1 MRALIDCNSV
11 LYQSTDARSNG
22 VTPSARLPISWTS
35 LSVLYI
41 SLLLFFDPDV
51 FYNPENE
58 NELLASM
65 DIYHPVRI
73 RGKQTINNTVI
84 ESEVSREDSD

>member
-1 MRALIDCNSV
+1 M

-22 VTPSARLPISWTS
+22 VTPSARLRISWTS
-35 LSVLYI
+35 LSVLF
-41 SLLLFFDPDV
+41 SLLLLFFFLFFFFDPDV

-65 DIYHPVRI
+65 DIDHPVRI
-73 RGKQTINNTVI
+73 RGKKTV
-84 ESEVSREDSD
+84 

>member
-1 MRALIDCNSV
+1 M

-22 VTPSARLPISWTS
+22 VTPSARLRISWTS
-35 LSVLYI
+35 LSVLFI
-41 SLLLFFDPDV
+41 LLLFFDPDV

-65 DIYHPVRI
+65 DIDHPVRI
-73 RGKQTINNTVI
+73 RGKKSINNTVI
-84 ESEVSREDSD
+84 DSEVSEEDSD

>member
-1 MRALIDCNSV
+1 M

-22 VTPSARLPISWTS
+22 VTPSARLRISWTS
-35 LSVLYI
+35 LSVLFI
-41 SLLLFFDPDV
+41 LLLLFFDPDV

-65 DIYHPVRI
+65 DIDHPVRI
-73 RGKQTINNTVI
+73 RGKKGINNTVI
-84 ESEVSREDSD
+84 DSEVSEEDSD

>member
-1 MRALIDCNSV
+1 MIGCNSV

-22 VTPSARLPISWTS
+22 VTPSARLRISWTS
-35 LSVLYI
+35 LSVLVI
-41 SLLLFFDPDV
+41 SLLLLFFDPDV

-65 DIYHPVRI
+65 DIDYPVRI
-73 RGKQTINNTVI
+73 RGKKT
-84 ESEVSREDSD
+84 E

>member
-1 MRALIDCNSV
+1 M

-22 VTPSARLPISWTS
+22 VTPSARLRISWTS
-35 LSVLYI
+35 LSVLFI
-41 SLLLFFDPDV
+41 SLLLLLFFDPDV

-65 DIYHPVRI
+65 DMDHPVRI
-73 RGKQTINNTVI
+73 RGKKTINNTVI

>member
-1 MRALIDCNSV
+1 M

-22 VTPSARLPISWTS
+22 VTPSARLQISWTS
-35 LSVLYI
+35 LSVLFI
-41 SLLLFFDPDV
+41 LLLLFFDPDV

-65 DIYHPVRI
+65 DIDHPVRI
-73 RGKQTINNTVI
+73 RGKKSINNTVI
-84 ESEVSREDSD
+84 DSEVSEEDSD

>member
-1 MRALIDCNSV
+1 M

-22 VTPSARLPISWTS
+22 VTPSARLRIFWTS
-35 LSVLYI
+35 LSVLFI
-41 SLLLFFDPDV
+41 LLLLFFDPDV

-65 DIYHPVRI
+65 EIDHPVRI
-73 RGKQTINNTVI
+73 RGKKSINNTVI
-84 ESEVSREDSD
+84 DSEVSEEDSD

>member
-1 MRALIDCNSV
+1 MTRVLIGWNSV

-22 VTPSARLPISWTS
+22 VTPLARLRISWTS
-35 LSVLYI
+35 LSVLFI
-41 SLLLFFDPDV
+41 LLLLLLLLLFDPDV

-65 DIYHPVRI
+65 DIDHPVRM
-73 RGKQTINNTVI
+73 RGKKKV
-84 ESEVSREDSD
+84 

>member
-1 MRALIDCNSV
+1 M

-22 VTPSARLPISWTS
+22 VTPSARLRISWTS
-35 LSVLYI
+35 LSVLFI
-41 SLLLFFDPDV
+41 LLLLFFDPDV

-65 DIYHPVRI
+65 DIDHPVRI
-73 RGKQTINNTVI
+73 RGKKSIKNTVI
-84 ESEVSREDSD
+84 DSEVSEEDSD

>member
-1 MRALIDCNSV
+1 M

-22 VTPSARLPISWTS
+22 DTPSARLRICWTS
-35 LSVLYI
+35 LSVLFI
-41 SLLLFFDPDV
+41 LLLLFFDPDV

-65 DIYHPVRI
+65 DIDHPVRI
-73 RGKQTINNTVI
+73 RGKKSINNTVI
-84 ESEVSREDSD
+84 DSEVSEEDSD

>member
-1 MRALIDCNSV
+1 M

-22 VTPSARLPISWTS
+22 VTPSARLRISWTS
-35 LSVLYI
+35 LSVLFI
-41 SLLLFFDPDV
+41 LLLLFFDPDV

-65 DIYHPVRI
+65 DIDHPVRI
-73 RGKQTINNTVI
+73 RGKKSINNTVI
-84 ESEVSREDSD
+84 DSEVSEEDND

>member
-1 MRALIDCNSV
+1 M

-22 VTPSARLPISWTS
+22 VTPSARLRISWTS
-35 LSVLYI
+35 LSVLFI
-41 SLLLFFDPDV
+41 FLLLLLFFDPDV

-65 DIYHPVRI
+65 DIDHPVRI
-73 RGKQTINNTVI
+73 RGKKTV
-84 ESEVSREDSD
+84 

>member
-1 MRALIDCNSV
+1 M

-22 VTPSARLPISWTS
+22 VTPSARLRISWTS
-35 LSVLYI
+35 LSVLFI
-41 SLLLFFDPDV
+41 LLLLFFDPDV

-65 DIYHPVRI
+65 DIDHPVRI
-73 RGKQTINNTVI
+73 RGKKSINNTVI
-84 ESEVSREDSD
+84 DSEVFEEDSD